1 MTHSRIEVLPLMVA
15 NQIAAGEV
23 VERPASVIKELLEN
37 SIDAGA
43 TEIDIEVINGGLSLL
58 KVRDNG
64 HGIVKEDLPNALH
77 RHATSKIKQTQDLE
91 NIASLGFRGEALASI
106 ASVAKVQLASK
117 SRTQSE
123 AWQCELQ
130 GQGLTPWVTPVAHPP
145 GTTVAVRDIFYN
157 TPVRRKFMKSP
168 RTEWAQI
175 EEMIKRLALGNYP
188 VKFTLTHN
196 HKLVRCYPQSHTLA
210 QQQQRLA
217 KVYGNAF
224 LHHATYLDFNGI
236 GLKLWGWVLPPA
248 YSRRQADCQC
258 LFVNH
263 RLVRA
268 KLVTHAIQN
277 VFYSDAAWQAG
288 TYPAYVLYLELP
300 ASDIDVNVHPTKHE
314 VRFHSQRLIHDFVTQ
329 CLQKALAETTPLAPK
344 HDIVTEPSSPTK
356 APNNPALPPYSD
368 ACVPKTKFAATDC
381 TITPSLMWHRDL
393 LLVSMEEQLLVVN
406 WPLAKEPCGSI
417 MLKQCLIE
425 KPPQLAPLLFPL
437 LLSAQSHNFFTQHP
451 QLTQGFS
458 LQKNLMEQWVVTH
471 IPEFLAQSAAMV
483 AELKDFFL
491 STKPFNE
498 AMLLAHLAAKAPEK
512 LWVACSM
519 SHWHKA
525 LTTFM
530 QTLPEHPSWQ
540 WLRLPQFESKAKS
553 KQ

>member
-1 MTHSRIEVLPLMVA
+1 
-15 NQIAAGEV
+15 
-23 VERPASVIKELLEN
+23 
-37 SIDAGA
+37 
-43 TEIDIEVINGGLSLL
+43 
-58 KVRDNG
+58 
-64 HGIVKEDLPNALH
+64 
-77 RHATSKIKQTQDLE
+77 
-91 NIASLGFRGEALASI
+91 
-106 ASVAKVQLASK
+106 
-117 SRTQSE
+117 
-123 AWQCELQ
+123 
-130 GQGLTPWVTPVAHPP
+130 
-145 GTTVAVRDIFYN
+145 
-157 TPVRRKFMKSP
+157 
-168 RTEWAQI
+168 
-175 EEMIKRLALGNYP
+175 
-188 VKFTLTHN
+188 
-196 HKLVRCYPQSHTLA
+196 
-210 QQQQRLA
+210 
-217 KVYGNAF
+217 
-224 LHHATYLDFNGI
+224 
-236 GLKLWGWVLPPA
+236 
-248 YSRRQADCQC
+248 
-258 LFVNH
+258 
-263 RLVRA
+263 
-268 KLVTHAIQN
+268 
-277 VFYSDAAWQAG
+277 
-288 TYPAYVLYLELP
+288 
-300 ASDIDVNVHPTKHE
+300 
-314 VRFHSQRLIHDFVTQ
+314 
-329 CLQKALAETTPLAPK
+329 
-344 HDIVTEPSSPTK
+344 
-356 APNNPALPPYSD
+356 
-368 ACVPKTKFAATDC
+368 
-381 TITPSLMWHRDL
+381 MWHRDL